1 MAEEIKIYP
10 YTEEELNRMGE
21 KLKRALKPLYPWL
34 VDLHFGHEPD
44 EKFKNSWH
52 LITVKDDFTL
62 RKEMVIKSHPE
73 YFDENG
79 WVIDDNAYQAL
90 FDQKLELTDKLK
102 TLLKFMGYKTRNLEY
117 DPHISL

>member
-1 MAEEIKIYP
+1 MAEEEKIYP

-21 KLKRALKPLYPWL
+21 KLFRALKQLYPW
-34 VDLHFGHEPD
+34 VIDIHFGYEPD

-62 RKEMVIKSHPE
+62 RRKELNKLYPE

-79 WVIDDNAYQAL
+79 WVKDDKAYQA
-90 FDQKLELTDKLK
+90 FYEQKLEFTDKLK